1 MTAGRWWPYPS
12 PSANAAAPSGAP
24 PWSSA
29 VVGSTG
35 LVTPCSAC
43 ITTRAEPPWPGDHR
57 IRDLAG
63 AGLPVP
69 CIVRLKLFTL
79 DNRLIEEKLSRL
91 GNDERTAVRDNLAS
105 ALSD

>member
-1 MTAGRWWPYPS
+1 
-12 PSANAAAPSGAP
+12 
-24 PWSSA
+24 
-29 VVGSTG
+29 
-35 LVTPCSAC
+35 
-43 ITTRAEPPWPGDHR
+43 
-57 IRDLAG
+57 
-63 AGLPVP
+63 VP